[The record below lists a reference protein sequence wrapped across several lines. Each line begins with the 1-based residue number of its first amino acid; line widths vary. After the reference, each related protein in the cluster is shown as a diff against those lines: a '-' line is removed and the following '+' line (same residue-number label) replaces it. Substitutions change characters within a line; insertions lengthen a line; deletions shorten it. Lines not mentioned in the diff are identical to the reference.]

1 MPTSV
6 VDRNMKVGIWRYCFG
21 MYWQLTVWFLLF
33 SVWPY
38 HILVVVISDQVVDFV
53 FKINNDTEVYGS
65 CSATLNGEVF
75 VFGGENTSYNR
86 RKQVSMNQQKVQNN
100 KPFRSQKMAAVN

>member
-1 MPTSV
+1 MSNGLPLWQIQLWPPWKQGDFGTVLGLFKTVSSHPTKWLV
-6 VDRNMKVGIWRYCFG
+6 FNDG
-21 MYWQLTVWFLLF
+21 FLDNFNLGD
-33 SVWPY
+33 VTEN
-38 HILVVVISDQVVDFV
+38 FV

-86 RKQVSMNQQKVQNN
+86 RKQVSMNQRKVS
-100 KPFRSQKMAAVN
+100 K